1 MSLILDNSIKS
12 IVCGIS
18 GEVIKK
24 VVRKSD
30 GVALWVAG
38 NTVTYYVD
46 SNTKYSEF
54 VDNGA
59 SALTPS
65 LFTPSKSGWT
75 FVGWREDT
83 TASGSVL
90 NSKVMDSEPITLYAV
105 FTQDITLTYY
115 NASTTPIKLPKPRY
129 YNNGSY
135 ENPTFTVAQNAMDG
149 WRARGWSTGTT
160 ANASVTYSTIK
171 DLELTASVTLYGL
184 YQHTVGAAFYS
195 GWAKAN
201 SEPVYGTRYYNSA
214 GNTQN
219 ATITAPAIASIS
231 GWTIRGWSA
240 NAKTEA
246 NASVMYTAG
255 NSITIENSKTYYA
268 LYQKTITAHF
278 ISGIGGTNTQD
289 VPGTSYYN
297 SAGNVSTI
305 DITAPTGATAS
316 GWTWR
321 GWSKYWDQAAA
332 ASVYLKNGGTTNI
345 NHENDGITYYGL
357 YQQTIT
363 EKFID
368 YDGSKNNENPQ
379 YATTYYN
386 SAGNT
391 SYSNIT
397 VPNAAE
403 WSGMTFE
410 GWSYP
415 GSNSFD
421 VNVTKDQVLQST
433 ADCTRY
439 AIYTKTVYLYYN
451 GNGASSGSVTT
462 QSGTVRCNVVGNWSY
477 PSFRL
482 AENGFTKSGYTFNGW
497 NLGAVGA
504 SITLS
509 ANATAYAQWVGT
521 PYYPTFAD
529 SSLWTKVGTVD
540 NAATPFK
547 AYDSSVEVCAQD
559 NGQMTDFS
567 YSTYQA
573 TFNTQGCNK
582 VRLYVKEE
590 SGDRGVGSG
599 EVRVISNSGTI
610 SQGITTEGKHYL
622 YFDMSGD
629 TFTVQLSVG
638 NASTYYSISV
648 YLYEIYAYC
657 E

>member
-1 MSLILDNSIKS
+1 M
-12 IVCGIS
+12 IS

-30 GVALWVAG
+30 GVALWTAG
-38 NTVTYYVD
+38 STVTYYVD
-46 SNTKYSEF
+46 TNVYYTEE

-59 SALTPS
+59 SCLSPKE
-65 LFTPSKSGWT
+65 FTPSKDGWT

-83 TASGSVL
+83 TASGSVVD
-90 NSKVMDSEPITLYAV
+90 SKVMDSDPITLYAV
-105 FTQDITLTYY
+105 YEKTITANFYSGWYPDTRVLDTPTGKAYY
-115 NASTTPIKLPKPRY
+115 NASGDI
-129 YNNGSY
+129 
-135 ENPTFTVAQNAMDG
+135 QNA
-149 WRARGWSTGTT
+149 
-160 ANASVTYSTIK
+160 
-171 DLELTASVTLYGL
+171 
-184 YQHTVGAAFYS
+184 Q
-195 GWAKAN
+195 
-201 SEPVYGTRYYNSA
+201 
-214 GNTQN
+214 
-219 ATITAPAIASIS
+219 ITAPKGTGIS
-231 GWTIRGWSA
+231 GWTWRGWSNWYDGTA
-240 NAKTEA
+240 NGDVNLNNEDTFYVHPD
-246 NASVMYTAG
+246 NDG
-255 NSITIENSKTYYA
+255 ITLLG

-278 ISGIGGTNTQD
+278 ISGIGGTSDQP
-289 VPGTSYYN
+289 VEGTAYYN

-305 DITAPTGATAS
+305 DITAPSGKTET

-321 GWSKYWDQAAA
+321 GWSKYWDQAAVA
-332 ASVYLKNGGTTNI
+332 DVYLEKDDTTTI

-497 NLGAVGA
+497 NLGVVGA

-521 PYYPTFAD
+521 PYYPTFTS

-590 SGDRGVGSG
+590 SGGRGVGSG
-599 EVRVISNSGTI
+599 EARVISNSGTI